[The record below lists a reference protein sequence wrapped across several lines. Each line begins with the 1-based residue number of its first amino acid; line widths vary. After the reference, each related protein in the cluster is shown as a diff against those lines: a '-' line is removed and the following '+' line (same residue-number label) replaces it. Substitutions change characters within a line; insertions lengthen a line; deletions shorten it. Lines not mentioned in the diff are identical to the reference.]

1 MSPMLTIERRPL
13 PVAPRPFEAEVLG
26 GWIGRLAAR
35 YRMTVPEFAAR
46 HELDFQI
53 EDGGGWLTMSP
64 LRSQSV
70 DVLGALTRISRE
82 RIMAI
87 HVPLPLTSKRTH
99 FCYCARC
106 VFLNPLDVAGPIW
119 RWECLDPN
127 LSACPSTAWGKR
139 ELERQS
145 GWPPSSTRYLLRQ
158 ECRRRWH
165 KRRRCRSRG
174 LQGCLRCRVSES
186 AG

>member
-46 HELDFQI
+46 HELDLQI
-53 EDGGGWLTMSP
+53 EDGGGWLTMPP

-106 VFLNPLDVAGPIW
+106 VFLNPLDVTEPIWLGVAGPKSVGLPAAQ
-119 RWECLDPN
+119 RRVHDGAEQPGACVRKPRSVAAARQPARTGLTLWE
-127 LSACPSTAWGKR
+127 PSQPR
-139 ELERQS
+139 
-145 GWPPSSTRYLLRQ
+145 
-158 ECRRRWH
+158 
-165 KRRRCRSRG
+165 
-174 LQGCLRCRVSES
+174 
-186 AG
+186 

>member
-46 HELDFQI
+46 HELDLQF
-53 EDGGGWLTMSP
+53 EDGAGWLTMP
-64 LRSQSV
+64 ALRSQSI

-106 VFLNPLDVAGPIW
+106 VFLNPLDVTEPIW
-119 RWECLDPN
+119 RWEWLDPN
-127 LSACPSTAWGKR
+127 LSACPQHSEEFATV
-139 ELERQS
+139 
-145 GWPPSSTRYLLRQ
+145 PSSRVLACGNLAQLLQLVSRHERDLRYGNY
-158 ECRRRWH
+158 
-165 KRRRCRSRG
+165 RSRASVV
-174 LQGCLRCRVSES
+174 R
-186 AG
+186 